1 MCNRGNQSN
10 QIYVAVIETF
20 KILYVTVI
28 SVLLKTPRRTVLVFL
43 VVSIYVLVC
52 TIINL

>member
-10 QIYVAVIETF
+10 QISVTVIETF

-28 SVLLKTPRRTVLVFL
+28 SVLLKAPRRIVHVFL
-43 VVSIYVLVC
+43 VVSIYVLAC
-52 TIINL
+52 TINNL